1 MPQKEIDPKL
11 FSADTRELLDLLW
24 KHRVRYLIVG
34 GEAVIYYGHVRT
46 TGDIDFFYDN
56 SADNAQQLYGA
67 LDEFW
72 GGHIPNLDHWKE
84 LTKEGQILQ
93 FGVVPNRVDLIN
105 DIDGVSFQEAWPNR
119 LTLSMKHGASDIE
132 VVLISI
138 ADLIKNKKAS
148 NRNKDAEDLKFLRR
162 VKK

>member
-1 MPQKEIDPKL
+1 MPRQEIDPKL
-11 FSADTRELLDLLW
+11 FSSDTCELLAFLW

-34 GEAVIYYGHVRT
+34 GEAVIFYGHVRT
-46 TGDIDFFYDN
+46 TGAIDFFYDR
-56 SADNAQQLYGA
+56 ADDNAQQLYAA

-72 GGHIPNLDHWKE
+72 GGHIPNLDRWEE

-105 DIDGVSFQEAWPNR
+105 DIDGVRFQEAWPNR
-119 LTLSMKHGASDIE
+119 LTVSMKQGASEIE
-132 VVLISI
+132 VALIGI
-138 ADLIKNKKAS
+138 TDLIKNKAAS
-148 NRNKDAEDLKFLRR
+148 NRHKDADDLRFLSR